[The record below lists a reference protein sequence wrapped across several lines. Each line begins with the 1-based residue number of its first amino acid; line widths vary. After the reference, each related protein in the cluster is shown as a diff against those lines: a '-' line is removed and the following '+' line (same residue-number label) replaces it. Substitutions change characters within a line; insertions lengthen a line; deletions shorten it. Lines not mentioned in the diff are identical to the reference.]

1 MNIILSKE
9 SSESD
14 LRRYF
19 QAVLEISKRNEDYP
33 VNLEEVWMLVY
44 GKKGDAVTALK
55 RTFVEGVDYVSV
67 QAAAESAEAVNNRN
81 SRGQFTGQNK
91 VDYHLTTSCLE
102 YFIAR
107 KVRPVFEIYREVF
120 HKVAENKA
128 VFDVPQTFAD
138 ALLLAAKQQQQ
149 IEHQQAQIEAKE
161 QENEEQRVVIEQK
174 NATIELQTNEL
185 KKSAPKVDYYDQ
197 TLQSKS
203 TMTIS
208 EIGNEFGLSGKELNK
223 RLVAAGIIYKRDA
236 TSSLYLLKKPYSEWG
251 MAQTRTRTFT
261 RSDGSIGTD
270 HLTVYN
276 ERGRRFIVA
285 LHECGYDAKAALSAV
300 RGE

>member
-19 QAVLEISKRNEDYP
+19 QAVLEISKSNEDYP
-33 VNLEEVWMLVY
+33 VNLDEVWPLVY
-44 GKKGDAVTALK
+44 GKKSDAVGALK
-55 RTFVEGVDYVSV
+55 KTFVENVDYQVL
-67 QAAAESAEAVNNRN
+67 R
-81 SRGQFTGQNK
+81 QNPQNPEGGRP
-91 VDYHLTTSCLE
+91 VLDYYLTTSCLE